1 MADSKNSKISELIEL
16 TDPSNA
22 DFIPIVDTANQETKK
37 ISYTNLVSALNTDDD
52 SYSKTEIDALH
63 ATGMWYYADQS
74 AFPAA
79 ASNHGRVVHS
89 HADGS
94 MYYAHSGAWH
104 KIENET
110 EAEAARLVIQ
120 NDVDQ
125 NESDA
130 DTAIAAVQSDVD
142 QNESDAD
149 AAIAA
154 LQADVN
160 QNESDADSAIAAL
173 QADVNQNESDADTAI
188 AALQADVDQNESDAD
203 TAIAALQADVNQN
216 ESDADS
222 AIATLQA
229 DVDQNEADADSA
241 IAAVQAD
248 VDQNESDADSAI
260 AAVQADV
267 DQNESDA
274 DTAIATLQ
282 ADVDQNEADADAAI
296 ATKAPIASPTFTGD
310 VTAPRVITN
319 EIQAYTGSPV
329 TYDSAEHRFRDF
341 DETPNNLMVIKKTAG
356 VVIGKVGINHND
368 PKCALHVV
376 GGHSTGGMADE
387 AIRVVGA
394 GLFTSDNET
403 SLVIAMDTDNTAST
417 SNPIL
422 KIKRDEREASTGN
435 VESMNL
441 GFVGSD
447 ALYGSQTLNAG
458 YIQVEGGR
466 KFEIATGATPNR
478 RLEVSDTG
486 IHVTGNIVSSG
497 TLSASGGNF
506 QTDAFG
512 NLYNVTNIT
521 SDGIIVTSG
530 SIGIGTGATPS
541 EALEVDGNIKSNG
554 FVQFGSLTTTA
565 RDALTASNGMV
576 IYNSTLNK
584 FQGYENGAW
593 VNLV

>member
-1 MADSKNSKISELIEL
+1 MDIYINLDALDLKTAAVVSKDDLRSKPLKELVAGENQVINLYTTAKTGSPNIQDYSTVRVGIGNINAVPTSGSYTVTYGTKTEFISFNELSSSIAAKFYNLTDAQIGGVTTIAPQTYKIDFQYTGSVAVPSITGDTDLYPASTVTISELSVGSATTKASWLLKTNQDALAL
-16 TDPSNA
+16 TSTFTNISPQGISGVLNTATTGIYEKLQSSKFFKTTLEVEVVDSASRLSTILQVPISVKGEVIGLSVEPPHATPSPYALVTYVDSKTAANA
-22 DFIPIVDTANQETKK
+22 SSITTNTTAISGHTTDINSLNDGEQINSAGISANTTNITANTTT
-37 ISYTNLVSALNTDDD
+37 ISGHTTDINALYDGEQINGENIATNLASISSLD
-52 SYSKTEIDALH
+52 SL
-63 ATGMWYYADQS
+63 
-74 AFPAA
+74 
-79 ASNHGRVVHS
+79 
-89 HADGS
+89 
-94 MYYAHSGAWH
+94 
-104 KIENET
+104 
-110 EAEAARLVIQ
+110 
-120 NDVDQ
+120 
-125 NESDA
+125 
-130 DTAIAAVQSDVD
+130 
-142 QNESDAD
+142 
-149 AAIAA
+149 
-154 LQADVN
+154 
-160 QNESDADSAIAAL
+160 
-173 QADVNQNESDADTAI
+173 
-188 AALQADVDQNESDAD
+188 
-203 TAIAALQADVNQN
+203 
-216 ESDADS
+216 
-222 AIATLQA
+222 
-229 DVDQNEADADSA
+229 
-241 IAAVQAD
+241 
-248 VDQNESDADSAI
+248 
-260 AAVQADV
+260 
-267 DQNESDA
+267 
-274 DTAIATLQ
+274 
-282 ADVDQNEADADAAI
+282 
-296 ATKAPIASPTFTGD
+296 KAPKASPTFTGD

-356 VVIGKVGINHND
+356 VVIGKVGINHNN

-486 IHVTGNIVSSG
+486 IDVTGN
-497 TLSASGGNF
+497 
-506 QTDAFG
+506 
-512 NLYNVTNIT
+512 
-521 SDGIIVTSG
+521 
-530 SIGIGTGATPS
+530 
-541 EALEVDGNIKSNG
+541 LEVSG
-554 FVQFGSLTTTA
+554 FTQFGSLTTTA